1 MWSVPDVR
9 SLLPTVL
16 LAAFAATLAIGVSHA
31 ADPADFRLDLDTGG
45 HRAFIRDLDFTSD
58 GRLLV
63 SASDDKTVR
72 VWDVA
77 SGTPL
82 RTLRGY
88 MGGGNDGK
96 VFAVA
101 VSPDDKT
108 VAAGG
113 YFGAGIDKPPY
124 GDVRLFDLRTGK
136 ITAVLTGAVQSV
148 FDIAYAPDG
157 NEIAAGSGDGFV
169 YIWARQGETWEP
181 RTRLDADSWRV
192 GNVAYALGGQRIVA
206 TTIDNGVRLWNQA
219 DGSEIELADAEALRD
234 TGVMALAVSAD
245 GARFATGDS
254 EGNLLVFAAE
264 DGRRVATLPKQ
275 PFRIGALTFAGER
288 LVASC
293 GYQCTDKN
301 RTVVFGADG
310 KPEREYR
317 GHDNTVYAST
327 VSPDGATVAT
337 AGGTRHAIHLWD
349 VATGETRRVMQ
360 GAGAPVTAVGI
371 DVKDGTI
378 AWGTENPCP
387 DRVACPDVMGA
398 LERSM
403 LLPKEDVFFESPA
416 ALSGDVQRFRRAR
429 HEQAGRV
436 LVAEPGGSE
445 DLENGRLEIVENG
458 AATHGIDNDETNG
471 FLHAAFTLL
480 NDGAQLITG
489 GSDGTLIEYDAATAK
504 FLGEF
509 KSGHTGEVNALAVS
523 EELGLMVTGSADQM
537 LKLWNLKTREVIVSM
552 FFAGDEWIVWL
563 PQGYYY
569 SSDNGDKFIG
579 WHVNDE
585 RRTEGRFIHCD
596 QLKRFLFSPEIVRRA
611 IILKSASQAIKELR
625 PGADK
630 ALERILQ
637 QRPPEFDIR
646 VADEQAGVPEGF
658 VAIEI
663 TGEDA
668 QAQAAEYSVLSN
680 TTKVGDFASRDI
692 GGTPGKRIVQVP
704 VVEGTNVVKITG
716 TDDAGYLT
724 ERSVV
729 ALGKKVDKAPKKGK
743 LYVAVVGVER
753 YPNLPTAC
761 SGRSCNLRFSVDDA
775 SELLRAIAEKMS
787 PMATEMEA
795 LVLVNRS
802 ALDENADQ
810 AQAVDTLV
818 PAGRIMEPDSST
830 IEDELADFLDKP
842 TADDRTI
849 VFVAGHG
856 INIDEDYYFVPSD
869 ARQEN
874 GNWRRSSLV
883 EWSDIQRSLERAKGL
898 RVLMLDTC
906 HAANAFN
913 PSLEKES
920 ADSELVVYSATAA
933 NSTAAE
939 VADLSHGVFT
949 YALING
955 LRGKAN
961 LFGDGVYLLGL
972 GEFVSHEVARLTN
985 SKQTPFFRL
994 NNIANALI
1002 ALP

>member
-1 MWSVPDVR
+1 MRGLADWTGSIVAVLVGG
-9 SLLPTVL
+9 LLFAG
-16 LAAFAATLAIGVSHA
+16 LARA

-45 HRAFIRDLDFTSD
+45 HRAFVRDLDFTSD

-63 SASDDKTVR
+63 SASDDKAIR

-77 SGTPL
+77 TGTTL

-88 MGGGNDGK
+88 TGDGNDGK

-101 VSPDDKT
+101 VSPDDRI

-113 YFGAGIDKPPY
+113 YFGAGINKPPY
-124 GDVRLFDLRTGK
+124 GDVRLFDIGTGK
-136 ITAVLTGAVQSV
+136 IAAVLTGAEQSV
-148 FDIAYAPDG
+148 FDLAYAPDG

-169 YIWARQGETWEP
+169 YIWAKDGEAWAP
-181 RTRLDADSWRV
+181 KTRLDADARRV
-192 GNVAYALGGQRIVA
+192 NNVAYALGGERIVA
-206 TTIDNGVRLWNQA
+206 TTMDNGVRLWNHA
-219 DGSEIELADAEALRD
+219 DGSEIDLPDAEPLRD

-264 DGRRVATLPKQ
+264 DGRLVTTLPKQ
-275 PFRIGALTFAGER
+275 PFRIGSLTFAGER
-288 LVASC
+288 LIASC
-293 GYQCTDKN
+293 GYQCTDKY

-310 KPEREYR
+310 GPEREYR

-327 VSPDGATVAT
+327 TSPDGATVVT
-337 AGGTRHAIHLWD
+337 AGGLRHAIHLWD
-349 VATGETRRVMQ
+349 PATGETKRVMQ
-360 GAGAPVTAVGI
+360 GAGAPVMSVGI
-371 DVKDGTI
+371 DVKAGI
-378 AWGTENPCP
+378 VGWGLENPCP
-387 DRVACPDVMGA
+387 DRIACPDVMGR

-403 LLPKEDVFFESPA
+403 LLPKDGVFFEHPQA
-416 ALSGDVQRFRRAR
+416 IPGDTAGFRRAR
-429 HEQAGRV
+429 HEQAGRALRAV
-436 LVAEPGGSE
+436 LGGSE
-445 DLENGRLEIVENG
+445 ELENGRLEILDNG
-458 AATHGIDNDETNG
+458 AVSNAVDNDETNG

-480 NDGAQLITG
+480 DKGARLITG
-489 GSDGTLIEYDAATAK
+489 GSDGTLIEYDTATAK
-504 FLGEF
+504 YLGEF
-509 KSGHTGEVNALAVS
+509 KNGHTGEVNALAVS
-523 EELGLMVTGSADQM
+523 EELGLMVTGSADQT
-537 LKLWNLKTREVIVSM
+537 LKLWNLKTRELIVSM

-569 SSDNGDKFIG
+569 SSDDGDKFIG
-579 WHVNDE
+579 WHVNDT
-585 RRTEGRFIHCD
+585 RRTEGRFVYSD

-611 IILKSASQAIKELR
+611 IILKSAAQAIRELR
-625 PGADK
+625 PGADNE
-630 ALERILQ
+630 LQRILQ

-646 VADEQAGVPEGF
+646 VAEDQAGVPDGF

-668 QAQAAEYSVLSN
+668 AAAAAEYSVLSN
-680 TTKVGDFASRDI
+680 SIKVGDFASRDI
-692 GGTPGKRIVQVP
+692 GGEPGRRIVQVP
-704 VVEGTNVVKITG
+704 LVEGTNVVKITG
-716 TDDAGYLT
+716 SDEAGYLT
-724 ERSVV
+724 ERSIV
-729 ALGKKVDKAPKKGK
+729 ALGKKVEKAARKGK
-743 LYVAVVGVER
+743 LYVAVIGVEA

-761 SGRSCNLRFSVDDA
+761 NGRSCDLRFSVDDA
-775 SELLRAIAEKMS
+775 SELLRAVADKMS

-795 LVLVNRS
+795 LVLVNRDS
-802 ALDENADQ
+802 LAKNPDQ
-810 AQAVDTLV
+810 AEAVGRLAAAD
-818 PAGRIMEPDSST
+818 RIMEPDSDT

-856 INIDEDYYFVPSD
+856 INVDEDYYFVPTD

-913 PSLEKES
+913 PGLEKES

-939 VADLSHGVFT
+939 VADLKHGVFT
-949 YALING
+949 YAVIQG

-972 GEFVSHEVARLTN
+972 GEYVSHEVTRLTN
-985 SKQTPFFRL
+985 QKQTPFFRL